1 MLSSADSLV
10 GAILGQDPNT
20 SANEV
25 KAACADYLG
34 ITEMSSSSSFT
45 DDASGGDER
54 VLTQIK
60 APLLKRG
67 AGAMS
72 TKRHRSSVE
81 VAVKGA
87 IMEQVAKEQLASS
100 VSILGIQSR
109 TVKEPL
115 KLVTG

>member
-1 MLSSADSLV
+1 
-10 GAILGQDPNT
+10 
-20 SANEV
+20 
-25 KAACADYLG
+25 
-34 ITEMSSSSSFT
+34 MSSSSSFT

-87 IMEQVAKEQLASS
+87 NGTGGKGTTCKFCFHIGHKIKNCQRASE
-100 VSILGIQSR
+100 IGYRLTKTKRIKIR
-109 TVKEPL
+109 
-115 KLVTG
+115 